1 MEPRS
6 PNVSGGACASAN
18 VEFFCHLVLPMPFQF
33 YCPAGHLLMG
43 DESLGG
49 QVCACPT
56 CGATFVMPQAG
67 PPAEPPSPWATD
79 EPPPPPGSQPAT
91 PPPPSEPPTIQ
102 LEIEPPLH
110 IRCPAGHTLETPH
123 DMLGQEAL
131 CPFCNVR
138 FRLRR
143 EDSAEYRQEL
153 ERREE
158 EMGVKWMRAAIVAA
172 VVVLGAVIFLIGMM
186 ISRG

>member
-1 MEPRS
+1 
-6 PNVSGGACASAN
+6 
-18 VEFFCHLVLPMPFQF
+18 MPFQF

-49 QVCACPT
+49 QICACPT
-56 CGATFVMPQAG
+56 CGATFVMPQG
-67 PPAEPPSPWATD
+67 SPPTEPPSPWANE
-79 EPPPPPGSQPAT
+79 EPPLPPDSQPVA
-91 PPPPSEPPTIQ
+91 PPQSPSPPSEPATIQ
-102 LEIEPPLH
+102 LEFEPPLH
-110 IRCPAGHTLETPH
+110 IRCPSGHTLETPH

-143 EDSAEYRQEL
+143 EDSLEYREEL

-158 EMGVKWMRAAIVAA
+158 EMGTKWMRAAIIAA
-172 VVVLGAVIFLIGMM
+172 IVVIGAIILLIGVT